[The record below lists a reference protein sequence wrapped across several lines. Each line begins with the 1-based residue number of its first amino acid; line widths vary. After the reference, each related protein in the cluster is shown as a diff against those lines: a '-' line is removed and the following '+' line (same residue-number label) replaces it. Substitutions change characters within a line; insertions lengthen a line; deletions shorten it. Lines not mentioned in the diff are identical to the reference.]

1 MSGMSHS
8 YFLSSDISTTSSS
21 LLLSSACSLSFL
33 YMNTFF
39 PDILFPSHLFSLPL
53 LTLCSSTTTWVNS
66 EEKVDSGWFLKSDLV
81 YSVWALLLS
90 FGSSCSE
97 ILRGK
102 GKGELLFCEI
112 WLDRVTPHSHLL
124 SNASFPTIDI
134 FALWLHWEYI
144 NKVSKSSIW
153 YSKKAYIGWAFHII
167 SANLPFPYFYSLQF
181 NYKSVYCYHHHTAL
195 FECVSLSF
203 PG

>member
-1 MSGMSHS
+1 MSGISHS
-8 YFLSSDISTTSSS
+8 SFLSSDISTTSSS
-21 LLLSSACSLSFL
+21 LLLSSGCSLSFL
-33 YMNTFF
+33 YMNSFF

-53 LTLCSSTTTWVNS
+53 LTLFLNHNLTELRRESGQWLVPKQWFSILSLSSAS
-66 EEKVDSGWFLKSDLV
+66 LP
-81 YSVWALLLS
+81 

-97 ILRGK
+97 ILSGK

-112 WLDRVTPHSHLL
+112 RLDRVTPPSHLL
-124 SNASFPTIDI
+124 SKASFPTIDI
-134 FALWLHWEYI
+134 FAPWLHWEYI
-144 NKVSKSSIW
+144 HKVSKSSIW
-153 YSKKAYIGWAFHII
+153 YRKKAYIGWAFHII

-195 FECVSLSF
+195 FECVSLSL

>member
-1 MSGMSHS
+1 MSHS

-21 LLLSSACSLSFL
+21 LLLSSACSLSFP

-53 LTLCSSTTTWVNS
+53 LTLSSSTTTWLNS
-66 EEKVDSGWFLKSDLV
+66 EGKVDSGWFLKSDLV
-81 YSVWALLLS
+81 YCLSSASLLWQLM
-90 FGSSCSE
+90 F
-97 ILRGK
+97 RDTQ